1 MLMWMKRN
9 PRKLL
14 AGGIVLIILL
24 GLIVAF
30 TTIYEVQFRSSD
42 KNGE

>member
-30 TTIYEVQFRSSD
+30 TIYEVQFRSSD

>member
-1 MLMWMKRN
+1 MLMWVKRN
-9 PRKLL
+9 PRKSL
-14 AGGIVLIILL
+14 AGGIVLMIL

-30 TTIYEVQFRSSD
+30 TIYEVKFRSSD

>member
-1 MLMWMKRN
+1 MLVWMKRN
-9 PRKLL
+9 PVKSL
-14 AGGIVLIILL
+14 AGGIVLILL

-30 TTIYEVQFRSSD
+30 TIYEVEFRSSD

>member
-9 PRKLL
+9 PRKSL
-14 AGGIVLIILL
+14 AGGIVLILL

-30 TTIYEVQFRSSD
+30 TIYEVQFRSSD

>member
-9 PRKLL
+9 SRKLL

-24 GLIVAF
+24 GLIVPF
-30 TTIYEVQFRSSD
+30 TIYEVQFRSSD